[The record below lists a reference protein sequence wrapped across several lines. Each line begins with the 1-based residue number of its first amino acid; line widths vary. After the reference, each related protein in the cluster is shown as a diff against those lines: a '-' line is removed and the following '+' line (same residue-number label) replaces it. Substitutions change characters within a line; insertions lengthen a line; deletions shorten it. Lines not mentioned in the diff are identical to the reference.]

1 MASEQLTDQ
10 QSWPQLTCKATGV
23 SMDVL
28 QTEYKLGIVFVKH
41 CAPNYVHTDAL
52 FLIKNKFKTRAITLD
67 NILLN
72 SSKS

>member
-1 MASEQLTDQ
+1 
-10 QSWPQLTCKATGV
+10 
-23 SMDVL
+23 MDVL